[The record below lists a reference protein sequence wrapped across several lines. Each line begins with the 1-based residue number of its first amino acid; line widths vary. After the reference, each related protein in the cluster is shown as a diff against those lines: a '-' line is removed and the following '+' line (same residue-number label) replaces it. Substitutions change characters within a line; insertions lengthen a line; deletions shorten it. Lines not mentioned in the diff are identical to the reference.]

1 MNDHISIPPT
11 AADAYRAMLAEQTYA
26 SLEEVSLTEGKQ
38 VTLSIPFPG
47 SNEKK
52 IIAQAKEIGTKNGF
66 TVLGGEYDRYDEAV
80 YVKIKGDS
88 TKLAKWVN
96 KWMRSDDSEEEII
109 SDYSESVDASKA
121 SLNEAEVEEN
131 EFSHSKNK
139 KENYPKFLAA
149 NKGRVGKPMI
159 DGGLKTTDDDADKV
173 NGKPVDDTIYLGD
186 GCVTFDERGEK
197 VFMQMNPGFFDTSD
211 GTVPWSTWKKFRG
224 NARISAP
231 TSEFKDIAK
240 AVALAAKV

>member
-1 MNDHISIPPT
+1 MNDHISIPPS

-26 SLEEVSLTEGKQ
+26 SLDEVSLTEGKQ

-52 IIAQAKEIGTKNGF
+52 VLAQAKEIGTKNGF

-96 KWMRSDDSEEEII
+96 KWMRSDDSEEEIL
-109 SDYSESVDASKA
+109 SDYSESVEETEST
-121 SLNEAEVEEN
+121 LNEAEEN

-139 KENYPKFLAA
+139 KENYAKFLAA
-149 NKGRVGKPMI
+149 NKNRVGGPML
-159 DGGLKTTDDDADKV
+159 DGGLKSDHPNAGKV
-173 NGKPVDDTIYLGD
+173 NGQPADDVIYVGD
-186 GCVTFDERGEK
+186 GCLTFKSGGKK
-197 VFMQMNPGFFDTSD
+197 VFVQMSPGNLNTSD
-211 GTVPWSTWKKFRG
+211 GTVPWSTWKDYSG
-224 NARISAP
+224 NAYISAP
-231 TSEFKDIAK
+231 ASEFKDIAK
-240 AVALAAKV
+240 AVAAAAKV